1 MHIHKIYKIIVCRII
16 QVYVIIIKDVSHV
29 QLPQRKFGNVF
40 NTYTSNKLYTYESC
54 VNMNKIS
61 FLFNS
66 TFLFILFVIFIIK
79 N

>member
-16 QVYVIIIKDVSHV
+16 QVYVIITIKDVSHV

-40 NTYTSNKLYTYESC
+40 NTYTSNKLYM
-54 VNMNKIS
+54 NMNKIS